1 MTWLYAVTTE
11 ALGHHT
17 RL

>member
-11 ALGHHT
+11 ALGQHT